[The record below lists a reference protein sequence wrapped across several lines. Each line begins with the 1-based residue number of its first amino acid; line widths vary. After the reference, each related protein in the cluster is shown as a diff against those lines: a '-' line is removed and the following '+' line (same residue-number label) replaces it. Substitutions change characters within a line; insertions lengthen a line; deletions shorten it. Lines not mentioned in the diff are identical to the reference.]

1 MSDQEYENTSN
12 TSRTSKK
19 GDEAFAK
26 AKSGIKQSEL
36 NEQLKEYIGEWRNQ
50 RQKEEDELKR
60 LKEKQVKRKEIR
72 AEQDK
77 KLAAEKKAEEDRLK
91 KEAAEKKAA
100 EEEKKKQEMLAAEI
114 KRQEMM
120 AAQKEKGGSKS
131 SAPAMDARKEMSKSK
146 EQVEEEMKISLS
158 IRIKPLQLD
167 AMDSDDLKVKARQ
180 IWDTIVNLETDKYD
194 YEQRHAEQ
202 DYEFK
207 ELNERQKIQLRNKAI
222 KKGLDPESYTGA
234 HPPKIRMFSKYERRT
249 DTRSYG
255 DRKKLYEGGVEVMR
269 AEMLEAMWK
278 ESSMNGAR
286 GQRPGCQSGLEKD
299 LERRLVMLTLLRVE
313 KRRRQQLRKRLM
325 MKKMRKNMR
334 RKRKNKIC
342 RNVRHTSSGDTSQSL
357 IIVSMSRITS
367 ICQVNTKKT

>member
-1 MSDQEYENTSN
+1 
-12 TSRTSKK
+12 
-19 GDEAFAK
+19 
-26 AKSGIKQSEL
+26 
-36 NEQLKEYIGEWRNQ
+36 
-50 RQKEEDELKR
+50 
-60 LKEKQVKRKEIR
+60 
-72 AEQDK
+72 
-77 KLAAEKKAEEDRLK
+77 
-91 KEAAEKKAA
+91 
-100 EEEKKKQEMLAAEI
+100 
-114 KRQEMM
+114 MM

-278 ESSMNGAR
+278 EKFNEWSKRAKTR
-286 GQRPGCQSGLEKD
+286 LPKWFRERPGKKAGDADTPEGGEEEKAAVEEEAYDEEDEKD
-299 LERRLVMLTLLRVE
+299 LERRLVMLTPLRVE
-313 KRRRQQLRKRLM
+313 KRRRQQL
-325 MKKMRKNMR
+325 
-334 RKRKNKIC
+334 
-342 RNVRHTSSGDTSQSL
+342 
-357 IIVSMSRITS
+357 
-367 ICQVNTKKT
+367 